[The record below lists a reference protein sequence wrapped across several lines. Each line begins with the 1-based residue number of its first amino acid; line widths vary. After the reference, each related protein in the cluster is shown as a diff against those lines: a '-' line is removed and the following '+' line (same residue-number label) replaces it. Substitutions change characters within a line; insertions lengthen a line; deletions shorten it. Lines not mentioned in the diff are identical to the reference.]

1 MTPSPRVARTL
12 LLSLSLS
19 LATTVGTGFRAGPPA
34 ASPVASPAT
43 SSAASPTASPADAA
57 ATGSVEG
64 RVVDRAGL
72 PVAGATVRIG
82 CAEPFATSTTDE
94 RGWFRAGG
102 LAPGRTCLEATRA
115 GFAPARLDDLVL
127 ADRAVRVVTLQA
139 ERGVAL
145 RGTLKTGGS
154 PA

>member
-1 MTPSPRVARTL
+1 MRQQ
-12 LLSLSLS
+12 
-19 LATTVGTGFRAGPPA
+19 PA
-34 ASPVASPAT
+34 ASRGAS
-43 SSAASPTASPADAA
+43 S
-57 ATGSVEG
+57 TG
-64 RVVDRAGL
+64 
-72 PVAGATVRIG
+72 RIG

-145 RGTLKTGGS
+145 RGTLKTAGPPAQPVAGAAVALRCGTAEEPLARAETGDGGRFDLGLV
-154 PA
+154 